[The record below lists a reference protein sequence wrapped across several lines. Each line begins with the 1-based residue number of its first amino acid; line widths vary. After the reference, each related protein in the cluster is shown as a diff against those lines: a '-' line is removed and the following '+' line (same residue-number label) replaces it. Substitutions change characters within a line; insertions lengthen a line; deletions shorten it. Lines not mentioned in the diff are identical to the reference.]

1 MNSARFD
8 SIVKKLST
16 SWEFDA
22 LLKFFREEA
31 KVCSKHLEF
40 CVYLADIGRLREL
53 HEFISSVGL
62 YDIKAIAEDE
72 SNVYEK
78 RGNAQAL
85 LKIYEQ
91 EMLMHFE
98 RKADSAPGLD
108 GELLRH
114 ISLSDKTILAHFIL
128 EKREAIFLAE
138 QSPKTLMYF
147 TYALNELI
155 DSNAINACIK
165 PILEN
170 IDNFKKMSSLRKAYI
185 TQLIAKKTLSNS
197 NLITFPKVGYNELHK
212 LLGIVIAQ
220 KQKKEDGAA
229 RLYSLISDII
239 QPELKRVAS
248 INQLG
253 SDVKPRVAVCLSGMY
268 RCGNLALDSIYKNV
282 IQPLNADVFFHSW
295 TEMQVWPG
303 LGGAGDDWLLRIF
316 NKDMLS
322 KCPPALRSKRYF
334 KSKFPR
340 TYEII
345 DTPKQAHFSISNL
358 PPHIKFDEVL
368 LEDSNCLF
376 RENPDRADKFL
387 SLGSLNQAKML
398 YGIYK
403 SHELAVTH
411 EKKNNFRYD
420 YIVRCRPDIGIHN
433 SLSYEILENLM
444 PNEVGM
450 DFTKEYGPQDQ
461 FWYGPRKS
469 ALSMASLWNASL
481 SAESLS
487 PFTEFPQMRAHG
499 LIFGWMAENHLQ
511 PIHTPLKRDMKMATA
526 KATPPD
532 FSAALDLDFSNEA
545 SEFRQN
551 TEVEKFFNAL
561 AGFNKV

>member
-8 SIVKKLST
+8 SIVKRLSNR
-16 SWEFDA
+16 WEFDA
-22 LLKFFREEA
+22 LLNFFREEA
-31 KVCSKHLEF
+31 EECSKHLEF
-40 CVYLADIGRLREL
+40 CVFLADIGRLGEL
-53 HEFISSVGL
+53 HSFVSKVGL
-62 YDIKAIAEDE
+62 YNLKSIADDE
-72 SNVYEK
+72 SNAYEK

-91 EMLMHFE
+91 EMLMNFE
-98 RKADSAPGLD
+98 CQINSAPGLD

-114 ISLSDKTILAHFIL
+114 ISFSDKSILSHFIVSKKEIL
-128 EKREAIFLAE
+128 FQAE
-138 QSPKTLMYF
+138 QNPKTLMYL
-147 TYALNELI
+147 TYALNELME
-155 DSNAINACIK
+155 SNSLSSCIK
-165 PILEN
+165 LLLEN
-170 IDNFKKMSSLRKAYI
+170 IDTFKKISALRKAYI
-185 TQLIAKKTLSNS
+185 TQLIAKNTLSNT

-229 RLYSLISDII
+229 RLYSLISDVI
-239 QPELKRVAS
+239 QPELKRTSS
-248 INQLG
+248 IKTLG
-253 SDVKPRVAVCLSGMY
+253 ADVKPRVAVCLSGMY

-282 IQPLNADVFFHSW
+282 IEPLNADVFFHSW

-322 KCPPALRSKRYF
+322 KCPIALRSKRYF
-334 KSKFPR
+334 KTKFPR

-345 DTPKQAHFSISNL
+345 DTPKQAVFSESIL
-358 PPHIKFDEVL
+358 PKHIKFENIL
-368 LEDSNCLF
+368 LEDSDCLF
-376 RENPDRADKFL
+376 NENPEHADNFL

-403 SHELAVTH
+403 SHQLAVAH
-411 EKKNNFRYD
+411 EKKHNFRYD

-433 SLSYEILENLM
+433 ALSYEVLENLS

-469 ALSMASLWNASL
+469 ALSMASLWSASL
-481 SAESLS
+481 TAKSLS

-499 LIFGWMAENHLQ
+499 LIFGWMADNHLQ
-511 PIHTPLKRDMKMATA
+511 PVHTPLKRDMKMATA
-526 KATPPD
+526 RATPPD
-532 FSAALDLDFSNEA
+532 FSGALDLDLSNEA
-545 SEFRQN
+545 AEFRQN
-551 TEVEKFFNAL
+551 AEVAKFFNAL